1 MIQQIFLMKIESF
14 LTHMRKAVIM
24 DRETST
30 YVPVETG
37 MSQDSLDNSIF
48 LYNINDTPVHLI
60 KTSISNIMYTTHF

>member
-1 MIQQIFLMKIESF
+1 
-14 LTHMRKAVIM
+14 M

-60 KTSISNIMYTTHF
+60 KTSISNIMYTTHFWNDLHQGRS